1 MHYTQPLI
9 ALSHAKHYKAHTE
22 EILYAPSYDVYR
34 EIMTLPEETLDIQTP
49 ENVAF
54 DYQVAG
60 IGSRFLASL
69 VDTLIVGVLQFVVLL
84 VLVAVLNALDGSMFA
99 DQLSAWLVAVLGLI
113 GAVFYWGYYIFFE
126 MLWNGQSPG
135 KRWVGLRVIRADGT
149 PITLSESLI
158 RNLARLVDFLPAAY
172 GIGIVT
178 MFIDKQSRRL
188 GDLAAGTL
196 VVQDH
201 ASVSIEDLSVKR
213 TVHLQPWTNVSV
225 EGFPVERLT
234 NNDLSLI
241 EDFLQRRDQL
251 THRDQLA
258 IQILNTL
265 HQRLG
270 LPLPALSRHE
280 AEDTL
285 AAILQAAQNR
295 DND

>member
-1 MHYTQPLI
+1 
-9 ALSHAKHYKAHTE
+9 
-22 EILYAPSYDVYR
+22 
-34 EIMTLPEETLDIQTP
+34 MTLPEEILDIQTP

-54 DYQVAG
+54 GYLVAG

-69 VDTLIVGVLQFVVLL
+69 LDTAIVALLQVVILIVVTL
-84 VLVAVLNALDGSMFA
+84 VIRAFDGTAFSDQISAWVYAIFGLVAA
-99 DQLSAWLVAVLGLI
+99 I
-113 GAVFYWGYYIFFE
+113 FYWGYYVFFE

-135 KRWVGLRVIRADGT
+135 KRWVGLRVIRGDGT

-172 GIGIVT
+172 GVGIVT
-178 MFIDKQSRRL
+178 MFVDKQSRRL

-196 VVQDH
+196 VVQDR
-201 ASVSIEDLSVKR
+201 APITMQDLAVKR
-213 TVHLQPWTNVSV
+213 TVHLRPWANVSL

-241 EDFLQRRDQL
+241 EDFLLRRDQL
-251 THRDQLA
+251 THREFLA

-270 LPLPALSRHE
+270 LPLPTLSKPE
-280 AEDTL
+280 AEDML
-285 AAILQAAQNR
+285 AAILLAAQNR
-295 DND
+295 QRE

>member
-1 MHYTQPLI
+1 
-9 ALSHAKHYKAHTE
+9 
-22 EILYAPSYDVYR
+22 
-34 EIMTLPEETLDIQTP
+34 MTLPEETLDIQTP

-54 DYQVAG
+54 GYQVAG

-69 VDTLIVGVLQFVVLL
+69 LDTTIVVFLQVVILIVL
-84 VLVAVLNALDGSMFA
+84 AVILRSVDGSAFA
-99 DQLSAWLVAVLGLI
+99 DQISAWVYAIFGLVAAI
-113 GAVFYWGYYIFFE
+113 FYWGYYIFFE

-196 VVQDH
+196 VVQDR
-201 ASVSIEDLSVKR
+201 APITMQDLAVKR
-213 TVHLQPWTNVSV
+213 TVHLRPWANVSL

-241 EDFLQRRDQL
+241 EDFLMRRDQL
-251 THRDQLA
+251 THRESLA
-258 IQILNTL
+258 VQILNTL
-265 HQRLG
+265 YQRLG
-270 LPLPALSRHE
+270 LPLPTLSKLE
-280 AEDTL
+280 AEDRL
-285 AAILQAAQNR
+285 AAILHAAQNR
-295 DND
+295 GRE